1 MTVNELIEL
10 LSTQPGD
17 YEVAVRTIDNDN
29 LSIWEDAITGLAEVE
44 TPDDGMPGYVILNYE
59 GNETGEPPG
68 DDNEPEMTEHQRE
81 PGQEDDNNSLIE
93 GPDGREWSW
102 EQFQSWVISL
112 SIRNALE
119 MFHGGGA
126 MDPENPDS
134 EEGFITDRQMKALNI
149 VIRHTVSEMV
159 KKLSNPAKTEKNS
172 TGRLRMST
180 SIWSHLAQM
189 SWRERTRISKRV
201 VSIPPALF
209 QTAPEASL
217 REEDGSTDRGRH
229 RE

>member
-10 LSTQPGD
+10 LSSQPGD

-59 GNETGEPPG
+59 GNETGESP
-68 DDNEPEMTEHQRE
+68 DDDDEPEMTEHQRE
-81 PGQEDDNNSLIE
+81 PEQEDDDNSLIE
-93 GPDGREWSW
+93 GPDGRKWTW
-102 EQFQSWVISL
+102 EQFQSWVSSL

-149 VIRHTVSEMV
+149 IIRHTVSEMV
-159 KKLSNPAKTEKNS
+159 KKLSNPRENGEELYWTLTYVHDYMEPPGSDELERAYEDIKE
-172 TGRLRMST
+172 GRFDPPGFVPDC
-180 SIWSHLAQM
+180 
-189 SWRERTRISKRV
+189 TRSK
-201 VSIPPALF
+201 P
-209 QTAPEASL
+209 
-217 REEDGSTDRGRH
+217 
-229 RE
+229 